1 MSEEHHFLETL
12 YKELAL
18 ALGDAVWAFARIE
31 WLTYTCLRRLSKDH
45 LDELVGDLSFRNRT
59 TILRRLVD
67 AGKSTPQKKDR
78 AHAAIKAAEDLSER
92 RNIIVHN
99 PWQIW
104 VDLDSEQF
112 MMQIEKYARRDKT
125 VDLEKLHEFTKLAGQ
140 VEAELKESI
149 YAL

>member
-1 MSEEHHFLETL
+1 MSEQPHYLETL

-31 WLTYTCLRRLSKDH
+31 WLTYSCLRSLSRDR
-45 LDELVGDLSFRNRT
+45 LDELVGDLNFRSRT
-59 TILRRLVD
+59 AILRRLVD
-67 AGKSTPQKKDR
+67 AKNSLKDKKER
-78 AHAAIKAAEDLSER
+78 AYTDIKAAEELSDR

-104 VDLDSEQF
+104 VDLDSEQL
-112 MMQIEKYARRDKT
+112 MTQIEKYSRRENT
-125 VDLEKLHEFTKLAGQ
+125 VNLDRLREFTKQASE
-140 VEAELKESI
+140 VEVELKESV

>member
-1 MSEEHHFLETL
+1 MSDEPHFLETL

-31 WLTYTCLRRLSKDH
+31 WVTYTCLRRLSKDH
-45 LDELVGDLSFRNRT
+45 LDELVGGLNFRDRT

-67 AGKSTPQKKDR
+67 ARKLTPQQKDR
-78 AHAAIKAAEDLSER
+78 AHAAIKAAEDLSEK

-104 VDLDSEQF
+104 VDLDSEQL
-112 MMQIEKYARRDKT
+112 MMQIEKYSRREKT
-125 VDLEKLHEFTKLAGQ
+125 VDLEKLREFTKLAGQ